1 MYQVDGQMDQSDML
15 ATNRPKAA
23 AFNVQ
28 PAHERRTDDD
38 KEPHRQAGDPER
50 PRPAPDTCQISKPAP
65 GQSRK
70 EKRGS
75 PARSPCV

>member
-1 MYQVDGQMDQSDML
+1 MCQVDGQMDQSDML
-15 ATNRPKAA
+15 ATNRLKAA
-23 AFNVQ
+23 TFNVQ
-28 PAHERRTDDD
+28 SARERRTDDE
-38 KEPHRQAGDPER
+38 KEHHRQAGDHER
-50 PRPAPDTCQISKPAP
+50 PRPEPDTRQIPKPTP